1 VKYNKLD
8 INYNKNKYIT
18 TVIFIS
24 ILFFTENCYTQDIKD
39 KNISEPKDFSEDVI
53 IDNKSISNNTS
64 SDINKDENK
73 TVIINKNNSDFNEK
87 EIKLIIDPNVDL
99 NNIKSI
105 MFTNKE
111 MKKVEEAINARS
123 RNVSIKKNIIHS
135 RETQEMMI
143 QDQSMLFLESILY
156 ISRSNWTIWISGHKI
171 PSNNNSQSNEIYIK
185 SINKER
191 AKIKW
196 SIGASKWK
204 FLTENKNID
213 KSKYKINK
221 RNNKIEVNVTLKTN
235 QRFNLIDNK
244 IYEGKLPRKKIEKNI
259 IDKNIPKEEVEKDD
273 IIKDDMKEED
283 VKKENI
289 TKEDVIN
296 LKDISSEYIK
306 SLESINP
313 DNL

>member
-1 VKYNKLD
+1 MKYNKLD

-53 IDNKSISNNTS
+53 IDNKSISSNIGNDS
-64 SDINKDENK
+64 NKDGNK
-73 TVIINKNNSDFNEK
+73 TIIINKNNPDFNEK

-111 MKKVEEAINARS
+111 MKKIEEAINARS
-123 RNVSIKKNIIHS
+123 KNTSIKKKIIHS
-135 RETQEMMI
+135 RETREMMI
-143 QDQSMLFLESILY
+143 QNQSMLFLESILY
-156 ISRSNWTIWISGHKI
+156 ISRNNWTMWISGHKI

-196 SIGASKWK
+196 SIDASKWK

-244 IYEGKLPRKKIEKNI
+244 VYEGKLSRKKIERNI
-259 IDKNIPKEEVEKDD
+259 IDKNMLKEEVGKSDIKEKG
-273 IIKDDMKEED
+273 
-283 VKKENI
+283 VKKEG
-289 TKEDVIN
+289 TMEEDIIN
-296 LKDISSEYIK
+296 LKDI
-306 SLESINP
+306 
-313 DNL
+313 